1 MSKLIERKI
10 IKILSD
16 GSLNFIYFSNA
27 KQLLVNEKD
36 NKNFSLSKKQNIN
49 KTQFKEFLNYKK
61 KYFI

>member
-1 MSKLIERKI
+1 MNKLIERRI

-16 GSLNFIYFSNA
+16 GSLNFIHFSSP

-36 NKNFSLSKKQNIN
+36 NKNCSLSKKQTIN